1 MESWVVPGE
10 NVTNG
15 PNENHNPMDDINTDP
30 HVWGG
35 RIPQLEFGAKDFES
49 FGDVCPSEGPAGGEW
64 AC

>member
-1 MESWVVPGE
+1 MLAKLFFTRLESWVVPGE

-35 RIPQLEFGAKDFES
+35 RVRSPARS
-49 FGDVCPSEGPAGGEW
+49 AVCIRQ
-64 AC
+64 